1 MSDFDDDP
9 LDLIDDGDGGAVE
22 MSLLEEE
29 EKRKRSVK
37 NTNSGCSIAFLIIS
51 SSIVIA
57 GWSMIQMFMTLFL
70 LKSDNLEQFKALI

>member
-29 EKRKRSVK
+29 KRNKSVK
-37 NTNSGCSIAFLIIS
+37 NTNSGCSIAFLILG

-57 GWSMIQMFMTLFL
+57 GWSMIQML
-70 LKSDNLEQFKALI
+70 